1 LFTMTGPIE
10 PIRPIRLIGRNPK
23 RPGAGDAQP
32 EPTPVVN
39 LTINVG
45 PPNPGAARPMA
56 AEPTAD
62 AETHMIAQAAR
73 TRGLRGGQKVLEAA
87 RSAYLEAQW
96 SGPRDRRANRG
107 RITKTTA

>member
-10 PIRPIRLIGRNPK
+10 PIRPIRLVGRNPK
-23 RPGAGDAQP
+23 RPGAGEASP
-32 EPTPVVN
+32 EATPVVN
-39 LTINVG
+39 LTISVS
-45 PPNPGAARPMA
+45 PPDPGAARRMA
-56 AEPTAD
+56 PEPTAN

-96 SGPRDRRANRG
+96 SGPRDRRVGRG